1 MSSMTTGYEHIAI
14 AEDGEAVIADAR
26 MKVAQL
32 VSEVMAYG
40 WSPEELHFQHP
51 HLSMGQIH
59 SALAYYWDHKQEIEK
74 QIETEL
80 QYADEMRQ
88 RAGESPLV
96 ARLKAK
102 GLL

>member
-1 MSSMTTGYEHIAI
+1 MSSMTTVYEHIQVG
-14 AEDGEAVIADAR
+14 EDGGASIADSG

-32 VSEVMAYG
+32 VTEVMAYG

-59 SALAYYWDHKQEIEK
+59 SALAYYWDHRQEIEQ
-74 QIETEL
+74 QIEGGLE
-80 QYADEMRQ
+80 YADQMRQ

-96 ARLKAK
+96 ERLKAK

>member
-1 MSSMTTGYEHIAI
+1 MSSITTPYEHIVV
-14 AEDGEAVIADAR
+14 EDKGVAVVADSR
-26 MKVAQL
+26 TKVAQL

-59 SALAYYWDHKQEIEK
+59 SALAYYWDHQEEINQ
-74 QIETEL
+74 QIEDDL
-80 QYADEMRQ
+80 QYVDRMR
-88 RAGESPLV
+88 RAAGESPLV

>member
-1 MSSMTTGYEHIAI
+1 MSSITTPYEHIVVEEKGVALI
-14 AEDGEAVIADAR
+14 AGSQ
-26 MKVAQL
+26 MKLAQL

-59 SALAYYWDHKQEIEK
+59 SALAYYWDHEEEINQ
-74 QIETEL
+74 QIEDDL
-80 QYADEMRQ
+80 QYADRMR
-88 RAGESPLV
+88 RASGETPLV
-96 ARLKAK
+96 TRLKAK

>member
-1 MSSMTTGYEHIAI
+1 MSSMATRYEHITI
-14 AEDGEAVIADAR
+14 GEDGVAAVDDAR

-40 WSPEELHFQHP
+40 WSPEELHFQHQQ
-51 HLSMGQIH
+51 LSMGQIH
-59 SALAYYWDHKQEIEK
+59 SALAYYWDHRQEIE
-74 QIETEL
+74 QEIETDL
-80 QYADEMRQ
+80 QYSDEMR
-88 RAGESPLV
+88 RRIGESPLV

>member
-1 MSSMTTGYEHIAI
+1 MSSITTPYEHIVV
-14 AEDGEAVIADAR
+14 EDKGVAVVADSR
-26 MKVAQL
+26 TKVAQL

-51 HLSMGQIH
+51 HLSMAQIH
-59 SALAYYWDHKQEIEK
+59 SALAYYWDHQEEINQ
-74 QIETEL
+74 QIEDDL
-80 QYADEMRQ
+80 QYVDRMR
-88 RAGESPLV
+88 RAAGESPLV

>member
-1 MSSMTTGYEHIAI
+1 MSSITTPYEHIVVEDKGVALI
-14 AEDGEAVIADAR
+14 AGSQ
-26 MKVAQL
+26 MKLAQL

-51 HLSMGQIH
+51 YLSMGQIH
-59 SALAYYWDHKQEIEK
+59 SALAYYWDHEEEINQ
-74 QIETEL
+74 QIEDDL
-80 QYADEMRQ
+80 QYSDRMR
-88 RAGESPLV
+88 RAAGDTPLV

>member
-1 MSSMTTGYEHIAI
+1 MSSITTPYEHIVVEDKGVALI
-14 AEDGEAVIADAR
+14 AGSK
-26 MKVAQL
+26 MKLAQL

-51 HLSMGQIH
+51 YLSMGQIH
-59 SALAYYWDHKQEIEK
+59 SALAYYWDHEEEINQ
-74 QIETEL
+74 QIEDDL
-80 QYADEMRQ
+80 QYSDRMR
-88 RAGESPLV
+88 RAAGETPLV

>member
-1 MSSMTTGYEHIAI
+1 MSSITTPYEHIVV
-14 AEDGEAVIADAR
+14 EDKGVAVIATSH
-26 MKVAQL
+26 MKLAQL

-59 SALAYYWDHKQEIEK
+59 SALAYYWDHEEEINQ
-74 QIETEL
+74 QIEDDL
-80 QYADEMRQ
+80 QYTERMR
-88 RAGESPLV
+88 RAAGETPLV
-96 ARLKAK
+96 TRLKAK

>member
-1 MSSMTTGYEHIAI
+1 MSTMTTPYEHIVVEEKGVAL
-14 AEDGEAVIADAR
+14 IADSQ
-26 MKVAQL
+26 MKLAQL

-59 SALAYYWDHKQEIEK
+59 SALAYYWDHEEEINQ
-74 QIETEL
+74 QIEDDL
-80 QYADEMRQ
+80 QYSDRMR
-88 RAGESPLV
+88 RAAGETTLV
-96 ARLKAK
+96 KSLKAK